1 MAAEDDDLG
10 NLWFRLGVEPD
21 DESARR
27 AFAEMGRQINDY
39 FKRIQDQFDAT
50 AKEQAKSQRAASSAT
65 AKEQKKGFD
74 AQEALL
80 RAFIAQ
86 FQRLQKAH
94 VDKMLADN
102 AASNARRLEGQQS
115 LNKAL
120 LQEQKQRDREALQ
133 EQEHVNKEIR
143 NQSRLAHEQILDDY
157 KQLNREIIQ
166 DQILANRKILES
178 DAQANRHR
186 MENHKQRNR
195 ESLQQQKAGDALYL
209 EEQKKANRESLQ
221 NQRIAASQSL
231 AEQRREHDKRLEEIR
246 QANRK
251 ELEDHRQA
259 NRETLATLNEG
270 IKSRL
275 MAQRSGEKIAEQ
287 AAAAAEK
294 RKTLE
299 MEYAEKRR
307 LSVQDAAQQK
317 SINAHKSMWAIIR
330 TITETGGRFL
340 SSITQSALKS
350 MGNAVGY
357 GMRGVLSRFRR
368 STDQQEDVLRA
379 SYKQQ
384 EAITRGGLAQ
394 QQGAIASFQA
404 RANRGL
410 IGTLFNLRN
419 VLAGAG
425 VYLSARAI
433 FGPVM
438 DFQKYQVSF
447 EALLGSAERATNF
460 LDRIRQFSAET
471 PFDLGAI
478 TSASQ
483 KLLAFGFAA
492 RDVIPMMTTIGDA
505 TSVLGQGEESVA
517 GVIRALGQMRGR
529 GKAAAEEMNQIS
541 DALPGFSAIEAVADK
556 MGITVAEAFDQ
567 MRAGAIPAD
576 LAISAILEGMADMPG
591 AAGAMDRASKT
602 LEGRLQNLGETLR
615 ILVVDA
621 ISPFTD
627 NMADAIGV
635 LTDFIHSLFRGEG
648 VWAVARSTLM
658 GIGIALGLIVAQ
670 EAAATV
676 LDAVGQTLKL
686 IAANPLTAFVAAAVV
701 LGTVLYR
708 HNQDFRDFV
717 DGFLGGIGDFVRQW
731 SGPAVATLSAIGES
745 LGKIGSAIAAGD
757 WGGVREMA
765 SSAMGA
771 LTDMASN
778 VAEFARPFAEV
789 LVAAVQ
795 YAFWSLQAW
804 MDSGGM
810 GRLRDM
816 VADVWDRAWATIAD
830 LDLSRFVQPALI
842 GLGAAIA
849 YAIGGIPLL
858 LVTALVAASPRIR
871 DGLGQVLGTI
881 GTYIT
886 DELPGVLLRA
896 VEAAGR
902 FLGGPFLATVLSKPV
917 QTALFALVGVA
928 VVAAGRFALGFID
941 GLRDSL
947 PKIINATQE
956 LVESMLLAIRDALG
970 DLPGV
975 FDIALAPLGT
985 LLLGIMPTIE
995 LFVNLIA
1002 HIPTPVIAAIAAFAL
1017 MRRALM
1023 ALQGSWA
1030 AQKLVGLIE
1039 WVQALPALFARAGAA
1054 VTAWGSN
1061 LAATQAQMLTAT
1073 GGLSPVRTG
1082 LAGIGMA
1089 ATGAGGAITAMGAA
1103 LPAIGIAAAVG
1114 LPLVLGM
1121 WQQSQAAARAHREE
1135 IQRNASAM
1143 LDLQTT
1149 ARDLFVEMIRES
1161 NGAAVAMNEAG
1172 VTVDELY
1179 QSLDSAA
1186 EVGTTFAALMGQTQ
1200 AFADAGV
1207 DMTAFGEAVLKGN
1220 DAVSNYFDTLKNGV
1234 DRSDVDWQ
1242 QHVRDITD
1250 LQESYRGLDD
1260 ALGDAVVEMADNA
1273 EAMLNQAAATG
1284 QLTDA
1289 QLAQLAAIQDS
1300 ENPEAAYL
1308 ALAEEVTSQQ
1318 QRRADATSEAEQAQ
1332 QRYNDRVREA
1342 IGSLSMF
1349 RDEVDRLN
1357 GGSIDLTRSAL
1368 QLQEAY
1374 QSALAQATEGG
1385 MSYNEIQLQFLDLVD
1400 QSIQRVD
1407 DLNNAGQS
1415 DEAQASYAALRQQ
1428 LLDMI
1433 PAFDLTTEQAEALR
1447 ALVSESFPDV
1457 DFSIQVEDREA
1468 LDKVEGLRRKADR
1481 MRALAEEDIRFSAI
1495 ADDFDAE
1502 ADAIEARLQGFTG
1515 HTWDVYLQFHAELD
1529 GQFQTFLASAAG
1541 SGITPEDLAQLA
1553 NHAKGGLVTRPE
1565 VALIGEA
1572 GPELILPLSDPKRMA
1587 ELLAQNASALA
1598 SAMPA
1603 VTASAP
1609 PTTVASS
1616 VMTAA
1621 PTVNAEGIAAWIAA
1635 TAAALAPLGET
1646 IALATAPGFET
1657 WYASIDSVLTRIDAR
1672 FKAWG
1677 GALTVAASGI
1687 GAGVVSAL
1695 TVALQSGSGEVTS
1708 IVRGFGRSLVG
1719 ALNPLLTGIGE
1730 PAVTLAYAKGGIA
1743 EAHAGPQVHVFNE
1756 GKRGRGSSHGEAYI
1770 PFDPSNR
1777 SRSRN
1782 LATETV
1788 RRLGGDVQWFANG
1801 GLTADAIRRGQS
1813 FARAQDGKPYSWGAV
1828 GPSAYD
1834 CSGLASAIINAVR
1847 GQDPYHRLFTS
1858 GSLVAGVSAGLIP
1871 GLGQVSVGARPGS
1884 PGHVSTTIA
1893 GLNAEATGDHVRIGA
1908 AAASAADF
1916 PSKWHLGS
1924 GVFIGPDG
1932 TTYPLPVVPAITGHG
1947 ELGRTGSGWMRYVR
1961 ARSQSFVDANT
1972 YTGMAFTGNEF
1983 GVPAGMQGG
1992 GGGSPEVMAAIRRAM
2007 SIVGVPASWLGP
2019 LLTLISRESGFN
2031 PRAYNGVLGASG
2043 LMQTIPGTFAN
2054 HALPGYGGIF
2064 DPLANV
2070 IAGLRYILSRY
2081 GSIFNVGQAVSASPT
2096 HGYSYGG
2103 VVERDGMYRLAEGN
2117 RREVVL
2123 PLENRG
2129 RLLELLR
2136 RTGLDK
2142 TIAMASGVHPDNGLL
2157 PVGSATSRTSPSLGP
2172 VVGEMNVYSNATDP
2186 EAVGTIA
2193 ANKVDRQVRSV
2204 LTGVGSL

>member
-1 MAAEDDDLG
+1 MID
-10 NLWFRLGVEPD
+10 PD
-21 DESARR
+21 PVA
-27 AFAEMGRQINDY
+27 
-39 FKRIQDQFDAT
+39 
-50 AKEQAKSQRAASSAT
+50 
-65 AKEQKKGFD
+65 
-74 AQEALL
+74 
-80 RAFIAQ
+80 
-86 FQRLQKAH
+86 
-94 VDKMLADN
+94 
-102 AASNARRLEGQQS
+102 NARRIAAGE
-115 LNKAL
+115 
-120 LQEQKQRDREALQ
+120 ET
-133 EQEHVNKEIR
+133 
-143 NQSRLAHEQILDDY
+143 
-157 KQLNREIIQ
+157 IQ
-166 DQILANRKILES
+166 DQIKRSVHRTQRIHDEAARRQVAGDRETARLVANIWKDALDKRERLALTTGKKVGDIEKAS
-178 DAQANRHR
+178 S
-186 MENHKQRNR
+186 R
-195 ESLQQQKAGDALYL
+195 EVVQQQEKSTTLMMRELKRYFAFNVRERRRANDRAAGEQARADQESTREQQRTNQRRTQNDGRTFKVLFAIFDDFLKRRRARERAQQYQDL
-209 EEQKKANRESLQ
+209 AEQKSTHRQEWEEQKSANSRM
-221 NQRIAASQSL
+221 L
-231 AEQRREHDKRLEEIR
+231 AEQKAAQRLEYLNLQHAKAE
-246 QANRK
+246 
-251 ELEDHRQA
+251 ELVRHKA
-259 NRETLATLNEG
+259 FW
-270 IKSRL
+270 
-275 MAQRSGEKIAEQ
+275 
-287 AAAAAEK
+287 
-294 RKTLE
+294 
-299 MEYAEKRR
+299 
-307 LSVQDAAQQK
+307 
-317 SINAHKSMWAIIR
+317 SIVR
-330 TITETGGRFL
+330 GLTETGSRFMA
-340 SSITQSALKS
+340 SITKSGLQS

-357 GMRGVLSRFRR
+357 GLRGVLSRFKHG
-368 STDQQEDVLRA
+368 TDQQEDVLRG

-394 QQGAIASFQA
+394 QEGAIAAFQT

-425 VYLSARAI
+425 VYLGARAI

-438 DFQKYQVSF
+438 EYEQTQVAF
-447 EALLGSAERATNF
+447 ENLLGSAEKAASLLSDLRAFNVATPFELPQIQNAAKQ
-460 LDRIRQFSAET
+460 LLAMGETMQEVVPDLTAIGDVGAKFSASSE
-471 PFDLGAI
+471 
-478 TSASQ
+478 
-483 KLLAFGFAA
+483 
-492 RDVIPMMTTIGDA
+492 DVN
-505 TSVLGQGEESVA
+505 
-517 GVIRALGQMRGR
+517 GVIRALGQMSQSA
-529 GKAAAEEMNQIS
+529 KVSAQDINQIQQRFV
-541 DALPGFSAIEAVADK
+541 GFNARAAIARGL
-556 MGITVAEAFDQ
+556 GISVAEA
-567 MRAGAIPAD
+567 MEKIAD
-576 LAISAILEGMADMPG
+576 GSISGNEGMNAMIEG
-591 AAGAMDRASKT
+591 MKSEENAAGAMEEQMAT
-602 LEGRLQNLGETLR
+602 LTGRLSNFKDLLNR
-615 ILVVDA
+615 ILLDVMV
-621 ISPFTD
+621 PLLPVMQRTVEWFTS
-627 NMADAIGV
+627 
-635 LTDFIHSLFRGEG
+635 FIDSLVYGNGIF
-648 VWAVARSTLM
+648 AVARSALM

-676 LDAVGQTLKL
+676 LEAVGQALKL
-686 IAANPLTAFVAAAVV
+686 IAANPLTVLAAAAVV

-717 DGFLGGIGDFVRQW
+717 GGFLGGIGDFVRKW

-745 LGKIGSAIAAGD
+745 LGKIGSAIAAAD

-765 SSAMGA
+765 SSALGA

-778 VAEFARPFAEV
+778 VAEFARPFAEA

-886 DELPGVLLRA
+886 EELPGVLLRA

-956 LVESMLLAIRDALG
+956 LVESMLLAVRDALG

-975 FDIALAPLGT
+975 FDVALAPLGT

-995 LFVNLIA
+995 LFVNLLA

-1017 MRRALM
+1017 MRHALV

-1054 VTAWGSN
+1054 VTAWGTN

-1082 LAGIGMA
+1082 LAGIGTA
-1089 ATGAGGAITAMGAA
+1089 AAGAGGAITAMGAA

-1149 ARDLFVEMIRES
+1149 ARDLLIEIIRDS
-1161 NGAAVAMNEAG
+1161 NGAAAAMNEAG

-1179 QSLDSAA
+1179 QSLDNAA
-1186 EVGTTFAALMGQTQ
+1186 EVGSTFAELMGQTQ

-1207 DMTAFGEAVLKGN
+1207 DMTAFGKAVLEGN
-1220 DAVSNYFDTLKNGV
+1220 NAVSNYFDTLKNGL
-1234 DRSDVDWQ
+1234 DHSDVDWQ
-1242 QHVRDITD
+1242 QHARDITE
-1250 LQESYRGLDD
+1250 LQESYRDLDD
-1260 ALGDAVVEMADNA
+1260 VFGDAVVKMADTA

-1284 QLTDA
+1284 QLTDEEMRRLGV
-1289 QLAQLAAIQDS
+1289 LASGESTTDT
-1300 ENPEAAYL
+1300 Y
-1308 ALAEEVTSQQ
+1308 
-1318 QRRADATSEAEQAQ
+1318 
-1332 QRYNDRVREA
+1332 
-1342 IGSLSMF
+1342 
-1349 RDEVDRLN
+1349 
-1357 GGSIDLTRSAL
+1357 
-1368 QLQEAY
+1368 
-1374 QSALAQATEGG
+1374 
-1385 MSYNEIQLQFLDLVD
+1385 IQLQSDVTDRLRDQEQQAQDSATALEDLRDWTDRARGATDLFKQSIDALNGNQLDLSAARLQIEEVFAALDQTRSEGGTFSEMRGDFIDASQGIVDFADTLLNNKRPITEVVNEFQRLRDNLVD
-1400 QSIQRVD
+1400 QVEQFGYSEQAASNFLETLGLPPEFIVTPEMRTAVVD
-1407 DLNNAGQS
+1407 NQI
-1415 DEAQASYAALRQQ
+1415 Q
-1428 LLDMI
+1428 LLSDRLTQIGAM
-1433 PAFDLTTEQAEALR
+1433 DLSPEVELLYRGDTQRKIDALNTILNHPPVVEMMVQAQ
-1447 ALVSESFPDV
+1447 V
-1457 DFSIQVEDREA
+1457 DFA
-1468 LDKVEGLRRKADR
+1468 
-1481 MRALAEEDIRFSAI
+1481 
-1495 ADDFDAE
+1495 
-1502 ADAIEARLQGFTG
+1502 
-1515 HTWDVYLQFHAELD
+1515 
-1529 GQFQTFLASAAG
+1529 AAG
-1541 SGITPEDLAQLA
+1541 FSNSEEIAYLLADVS
-1553 NHAKGGLVTRPE
+1553 HAKGGLVTRPE
-1565 VALIGEA
+1565 FALIGEA

-1587 ELLAQNASALA
+1587 ELLAQNASSLA

-1603 VTASAP
+1603 VTATAP
-1609 PTTVASS
+1609 TATVASS
-1616 VMTAA
+1616 VVTAA
-1621 PTVNAEGIAAWIAA
+1621 PTVNTEGIAAWIAA

-1646 IALATAPGFET
+1646 IALATAPGFEA

-1677 GALTVAASGI
+1677 GALTVAASSI

-1708 IVRGFGRSLVG
+1708 IVRGFGHSLVG

-1932 TTYPLPVVPAITGHG
+1932 TTYPLPVVPAVTGHG
-1947 ELGRTGSGWMRYVR
+1947 LLGRTGSGWMRYVL

-2031 PRAYNGVLGASG
+2031 PRAYNGQLGASG
-2043 LMQTIPGTFAN
+2043 LMQTIPSTFAN
-2054 HALPGYGGIF
+2054 HALPGFGGIF

-2103 VVERDGMYRLAEGN
+2103 VVERDGMYRLSEGN

-2157 PVGSATSRTSPSLGP
+2157 PVGSATSLTSPSLGP